1 MKNVFI
7 FFLGLLV
14 LSCEDGTLAYKDL
27 EWLVH
32 NRPKNAIAFPDD
44 TEGINTWYWL
54 TDNPPSSLP
63 DSVFINGY
71 HRCDL
76 IHYYESEDRIEF
88 TRRNS
93 TELEIEI
100 LDPSWSVEYQEK

>member
-1 MKNVFI
+1 MKSVFI

-14 LSCEDGTLAYKDL
+14 LSCGDEDPYKDL
-27 EWLVH
+27 EWLVY
-32 NRPKNAIAFPDD
+32 NRPKGLSHPDD